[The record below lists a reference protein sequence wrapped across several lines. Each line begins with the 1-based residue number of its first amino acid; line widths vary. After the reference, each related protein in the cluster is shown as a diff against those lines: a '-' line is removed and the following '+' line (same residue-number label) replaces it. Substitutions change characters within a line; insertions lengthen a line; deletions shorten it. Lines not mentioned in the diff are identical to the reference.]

1 MQIVTEG
8 KHRKF
13 KNDLQQ
19 LTYSGK
25 LASSEQRKALFV
37 TERAVFAI
45 QNARLRLQKI
55 APGIDLTRDSLAH
68 MDFMREVPDTPLSW
82 TRGSSDAR
90 KWA

>member
-8 KHRKF
+8 KHCKF

-37 TERAVFAI
+37 NERAAFAI
-45 QNARLRLQKI
+45 QNGRLRLQKI
-55 APGIDLTRDSLAH
+55 APGTDLTRDSLAH
-68 MDFMREVPDTPLSW
+68 MDFIREVPDTPLSW

>member
-8 KHRKF
+8 KHCKF

-45 QNARLRLQKI
+45 QNGRLRLQEI
-55 APGIDLTRDSLAH
+55 APD
-68 MDFMREVPDTPLSW
+68 PL
-82 TRGSSDAR
+82 G
-90 KWA
+90 